1 MGRRWGA
8 IRPKIAIFKEE
19 KWVCYGAKILREL
32 RCYNISAGG
41 DATENEDFQKRK
53 QRFIFHG
60 GDSMKNHDFQKGKM
74 VAVRCFSKIHFSDG
88 NDATESDDFQK
99 VKQDNQQLWGTM
111 RQKMAIFKG

>member
-19 KWVCYGAKILREL
+19 KWVCYGAKNLREL

-60 GDSMKNHDFQKGKM
+60 GDLMKNHDFHKGKM
-74 VAVRCFSKIHFSDG
+74 VAVGC
-88 NDATESDDFQK
+88 FQK
-99 VKQDNQQLWGTM
+99 YIFRMGTM
-111 RQKMAIFKG
+111 RLKVTIFKK

>member
-1 MGRRWGA
+1 M
-8 IRPKIAIFKEE
+8 AIFKQE
-19 KWVCYGAKILREL
+19 KWVCYGAKILIEL
-32 RCYNISAGG
+32 RRYNISAGG

-60 GDSMKNHDFQKGKM
+60 GDLMKNHDFHKGKM

-88 NDATESDDFQK
+88 NDAIESDDFQK
-99 VKQDNQQLWGTM
+99 VKQDNQKLWGTM